1 MGNLCRFN
9 HDCNL
14 RHSGYRYLCRVTHEG
29 YSQGNDLQATE
40 QPDVFSIYLFFKA
53 GWIQIKYTSYKGNL
67 LPTFQVRFVLFKL
80 LVAQSSDESSTIQDW
95 SKLTALALELLDTL
109 SRLDPG
115 ASRNRGKVLKD
126 LIKPFM
132 KLAELELQTQKIDA
146 EAYAKRKNMAKEFA
160 KDLIMCYR
168 YENTQNIRQTHIN
181 C

>member
-1 MGNLCRFN
+1 MAL
-9 HDCNL
+9 CNL
-14 RHSGYRYLCRVTHEG
+14 AKYTYLCICK
-29 YSQGNDLQATE
+29 
-40 QPDVFSIYLFFKA
+40 SI
-53 GWIQIKYTSYKGNL
+53 
-67 LPTFQVRFVLFKL
+67 FQVRFVLFKL

-95 SKLTALALELLDTL
+95 DKLTALALELLDTL

-146 EAYAKRKNMAKEFA
+146 EAYAKRKNMAKEYA

-168 YENTQNIRQTHIN
+168 YESIRNIR
-181 C
+181 

>member
-1 MGNLCRFN
+1 MFCIRTRNMYIIILKTNIVREKP
-9 HDCNL
+9 L
-14 RHSGYRYLCRVTHEG
+14 AKYTYLCICK
-29 YSQGNDLQATE
+29 
-40 QPDVFSIYLFFKA
+40 SI
-53 GWIQIKYTSYKGNL
+53 
-67 LPTFQVRFVLFKL
+67 FQVRFVLFKL

-168 YENTQNIRQTHIN
+168 YENTQNIR
-181 C
+181 

>member
-1 MGNLCRFN
+1 M
-9 HDCNL
+9 
-14 RHSGYRYLCRVTHEG
+14 
-29 YSQGNDLQATE
+29 
-40 QPDVFSIYLFFKA
+40 I
-53 GWIQIKYTSYKGNL
+53 
-67 LPTFQVRFVLFKL
+67 LPIFQVRFVLFKL
-80 LVAQSSDESSTIQDW
+80 LVAQSGESSTIQDW
-95 SKLTALALELLDTL
+95 NKLTALALELLDTL

-168 YENTQNIRQTHIN
+168 YENTQNIR
-181 C
+181 

>member
-1 MGNLCRFN
+1 MKVIAREMTCRLPN
-9 HDCNL
+9 
-14 RHSGYRYLCRVTHEG
+14 
-29 YSQGNDLQATE
+29 SQMFFLY
-40 QPDVFSIYLFFKA
+40 IYFFKA

-168 YENTQNIRQTHIN
+168 YENTQNIR
-181 C
+181 